1 MLALGIALTGDTKM
15 ICLNCQREISDYS
28 NYCNFCG
35 SMQKTPDNNAG
46 RRLLR
51 SSTNSKIA
59 GVCGGV
65 AEYLNIDPTLVRLAW
80 VLLSLIPGCVFGGIV
95 VYLLAWIIVP
105 KAPLALPPSPISSTP
120 KLA

>member
-1 MLALGIALTGDTKM
+1 M

-35 SMQKTPDNNAG
+35 SMQKAPSNHAG

-51 SSTNSKIA
+51 SSTNSRIA

-65 AEYLNIDPTLVRLAW
+65 AEYLNIDPTLMRLAW
-80 VLLSLIPGCVFGGIV
+80 VLLTLIPGCIFGGIV
-95 VYLLAWIIVP
+95 VYVLAWIIIP
-105 KAPLALPPSPISSTP
+105 KAPLALPAAPISSAP
-120 KLA
+120 KPA